1 MKALKKYL
9 AKRKSIIQLH
19 LELPPQKFT
28 SAAFHK
34 LRLEIKKLNSLLML
48 INKCSKD
55 FKYKKTFAP
64 FEKIFNQAGK
74 VRELEIEE
82 SMMRKYF
89 PIPALKAYKLSL
101 KKSMLDERSS
111 FFTTI
116 HLVTL
121 SDLEKKYRRIKHF
134 LSRVNKKETLKY
146 LRRNQSRMEN
156 LLHTS
161 ILETEQVHELRKG
174 LKDYNYCRK
183 SLNAEDK
190 FKPFPYQEKLNILL
204 GKWHDGRVI
213 IRHLNKDA
221 DDFKVMPREVKKL
234 QKIKENIFSKNEI
247 LLGKINKL
255 RCMK

>member
-9 AKRKSIIQLH
+9 DKRKSEIQLL
-19 LELPPQKFT
+19 LEIPPQKFT
-28 SAAFHK
+28 STAFHK

-55 FKYKKTFAP
+55 FKYKKTFKP
-64 FEKIFNQAGK
+64 FEKIFNQAGN
-74 VRELEIEE
+74 VRELEIES

-89 PIPALKAYKLSL
+89 PVPALKAYKDNL
-101 KKSMLDERSS
+101 KKSKLDERSS

-116 HLVTL
+116 HLITQ
-121 SDLEKKYRRIKHF
+121 SDLEKKYSRIKHF

-146 LRRNQSRMEN
+146 LNKNQRNIEN

-161 ILETEQVHELRKG
+161 VLETEQVHELRKG

-183 SLNAEDK
+183 SLNVEDK
-190 FKPFPYQEKLNILL
+190 FRTFPYQEKLIILL

-213 IRHLNKDA
+213 IRHLSKDA
-221 DDFKVMPREVKKL
+221 DDIKLMPRELKKL
-234 QKIKENIFSKNEI
+234 QKIKENIYSQNEI
-247 LLGKINKL
+247 LFDKINKL
-255 RCMK
+255 RCMN